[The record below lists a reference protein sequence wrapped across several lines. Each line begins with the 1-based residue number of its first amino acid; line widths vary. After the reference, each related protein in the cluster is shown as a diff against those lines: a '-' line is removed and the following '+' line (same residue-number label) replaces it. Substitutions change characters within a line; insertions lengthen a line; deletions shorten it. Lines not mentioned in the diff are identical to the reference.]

1 MQQTVVILK
10 PDVFIREERDEYS
23 QLKKELPGSEIFVEY
38 VKNKISD
45 LDLEIVQERKE
56 QFSEEIVI
64 KHYKEHKNNH
74 AKINSIINNM
84 TFWPSCLLLIEWINS
99 QEIMR
104 NLTLKIREKFLQTP
118 KVARRNMIHASANLE
133 EAQYEAELHFK

>member
-84 TFWPSCLLLIEWINS
+84 TF
-99 QEIMR
+99 
-104 NLTLKIREKFLQTP
+104 
-118 KVARRNMIHASANLE
+118 
-133 EAQYEAELHFK
+133 